1 MAPFCHSLEIKKTQ
15 KNSQS
20 TEPSIVALEPS
31 IWNTTLKCS
40 LLTKAVLEAKIFF
53 IYNEPLVT
61 GNELT
66 TLQDNW
72 TKFKELDKHGNSHY
86 RPEQWSC

>member
-1 MAPFCHSLEIKKTQ
+1 MI
-15 KNSQS
+15 
-20 TEPSIVALEPS
+20 
-31 IWNTTLKCS
+31 LKCS

-72 TKFKELDKHGNSHY
+72 KKFKELNKHGNSHY